1 MDQLEIAIQRAP
13 AVVLDPPGEH
23 TATVIWLHGLG
34 ADGHDFG
41 PIVPELNLPQRSGI
55 RFVFPHAL
63 SRPVTINSGFVMPA
77 WYDIRDS
84 DLSKG
89 EDTQGIQDSAR
100 IINGFIGA
108 EVNAGI
114 PSARIVLAG
123 FSQGGA
129 MALYCGLRYP
139 ETLAGILALSTYL
152 PLPKQLAQEA
162 HTANRAVPIFMAHG
176 LADPIIPVYQGWRS
190 CTLLKALGYPVVWC
204 DYNMQ
209 HAVCPL
215 EIADIGE
222 WLKAR
227 LID

>member
-1 MDQLEIAIQRAP
+1 MDRLDIATQR

-34 ADGHDFG
+34 ADGHDFE
-41 PIVPELNLPQRSGI
+41 PIVPVLDLPQRYGI

-63 SRPVTINSGFVMPA
+63 SRPVTINSGFIMPA
-77 WYDIRDS
+77 WYDVRDR
-84 DLSKG
+84 DLSKD
-89 EDTQGIQDSAR
+89 EDAQGIQDSAR

-108 EVNAGI
+108 EVNAGV
-114 PSARIVLAG
+114 PSTRIVLAG

-176 LADPIIPVYQGWRS
+176 LADTLIPVYQGWQS
-190 CTLLKALGYPVVWC
+190 CMLLKDLGYPVVWH
-204 DYNMQ
+204 DYTMQ
-209 HAVCPL
+209 HAVCPM
-215 EIADIGE
+215 EIADIGT
-222 WLKAR
+222 WIKAR

>member
-1 MDQLEIAIQRAP
+1 MDAVEIETGP
-13 AVVLDPPGEH
+13 DPDS
-23 TATVIWLHGLG
+23 AVIWLHGLG
-34 ADGHDFG
+34 ADGHDFE

-114 PSARIVLAG
+114 PS
-123 FSQGGA
+123 
-129 MALYCGLRYP
+129 
-139 ETLAGILALSTYL
+139 
-152 PLPKQLAQEA
+152 
-162 HTANRAVPIFMAHG
+162 
-176 LADPIIPVYQGWRS
+176 
-190 CTLLKALGYPVVWC
+190 
-204 DYNMQ
+204 
-209 HAVCPL
+209 
-215 EIADIGE
+215 
-222 WLKAR
+222 
-227 LID
+227 